1 MASRIPKPG
10 EGKRGEE
17 GYLGYLLRQASAA
30 ARLALERELDDLEVT
45 QPQFLVMTMVNAYPG
60 ASSADIARLAMLTPQ
75 TISLI
80 VANLEK
86 AGRLARTVDPT
97 HARIQR
103 MELTDEG
110 RVLLERCRQRAHAV
124 DAKLKSL
131 MDPEDEAAIRRWLVD
146 VASANLSG

>member
-1 MASRIPKPG
+1 MQANIPAPG
-10 EGKRGEE
+10 EGKRGER

-30 ARLALERELDDLEVT
+30 ARLALERELEGLAVT

-75 TISLI
+75 TISVI

-86 AGRLARTVDPT
+86 AGRLTRTVDPT

-103 MELTDEG
+103 MQLTAAG
-110 RVLLERCRQRAHAV
+110 VTLLGQCRERAQSIE
-124 DAKLKSL
+124 AKLAAL
-131 MDPEDEAAIRRWLVD
+131 MSPDDETAIRRWLVA
-146 VASANLSG
+146 VAASNLTG